1 MNNEN
6 LVEEQS
12 TNLQPLKDY
21 FNTLISNQGGL
32 IGFAPGILPDA
43 DDTARCLLTA
53 ELLGEQVDFSPM
65 ISKFRAEPCF
75 KTYEMERNPSF
86 SANCNV
92 LLALVS
98 SRNVQ
103 GHGQEIEAI
112 SKYLLTL
119 WRAGNVSDKW
129 NRSSHYSFMLLSSAF
144 VRLLQQYGAGQLPGI
159 SEKSVVINVALCL
172 CQILSQTL
180 AQQSSDGSWENSLEV
195 TSYCVLTM
203 AQLTRLPFEG
213 TFKDIQL
220 HTAISRGQ
228 QYIIAHKDD
237 TLQPVPQDYL
247 WIEKISYSSRLLR
260 KVYPILA
267 LNANCEPL
275 NFNENL
281 SQYFTLAPGTSQM
294 KKLFQF
300 LPLFRASP
308 PVSWDLALLEASL
321 WSRYLHES
329 KHAVFPPIAGQKGQD
344 KYIGLI
350 PLTFTACNQ
359 AGNHALSPDAVWD
372 MIYISLLVY
381 QVDEYMESIIT
392 QMPKSAIRAF
402 HRRLRL
408 EFGLEVD
415 SDTIADIVQ
424 PSETGLPSPVSSS
437 TDEADVMSCDE
448 DKQKLPSL
456 DEVIGVI
463 GKLINHILQHPKV
476 LAASQMTQKELAEE
490 LYSFLVAHI
499 SHISSN
505 IQLAQEKHAAP
516 ANYHKW
522 VRSTAAEDTSCPMAA
537 LFFLCLTSE
546 SGKFAFEDSP
556 LSRYLSRSV
565 IYHLAVMCRQY
576 NDYGS
581 VARDMDENN
590 LNSLHFPD
598 FTLSGPELGD
608 GDAKGPS
615 QEKKDQLLAIAEFE
629 RCCPDMSFAKLE
641 QTAVDSAAE
650 LAALRVFVNVTDLY
664 GQIYVQRDF
673 TNRVKTQTA

>member
-1 MNNEN
+1 MNNES
-6 LVEEQS
+6 LLEEQS
-12 TNLQPLKDY
+12 TNLQPLKEY
-21 FNTLISNQGGL
+21 FNTLISSQGGL

-53 ELLGEQVDFSPM
+53 ELLGEEVDFSPM

-98 SRNVQ
+98 SKNAQ
-103 GHGQEIEAI
+103 KHGQEIEAI
-112 SKYLLTL
+112 SKYLLAL

-159 SEKSVVINVALCL
+159 SEKSVVRNVALCL

-213 TFKDIQL
+213 GLKDGQL
-220 HTAISRGQ
+220 HAAISQGQ
-228 QYIIAHKDD
+228 QYIKAHRGEP
-237 TLQPVPQDYL
+237 LQRDYL

-260 KVYPILA
+260 RVYPILA

-275 NFNENL
+275 TFDENL
-281 SQYFTLAPGTSQM
+281 SQYFTLPPGASQM

-300 LPLFRASP
+300 LPIFRASP

-359 AGNHALSPDAVWD
+359 AGNHALSADAVWD

-392 QMPKSAIRAF
+392 QMPKSAIRVF
-402 HRRLRL
+402 HRRLRV
-408 EFGLEVD
+408 EFGFDVD
-415 SDTIADIVQ
+415 SDTTADIVQ
-424 PSETGLPSPVSSS
+424 PSETGLPSPESSS
-437 TDEADVMSCDE
+437 TDEADAMSCDE

-476 LAASQMTQKELAEE
+476 LVASQMTQKELAEE

-505 IQLAQEKHAAP
+505 IQLAQDNHATP

-522 VRSTAAEDTSCPMAA
+522 VRSTATEDTSCPMAA

-546 SGKFAFEDSP
+546 AGKFAFEDSP

-565 IYHLAVMCRQY
+565 IHHLAVMCRQY

-598 FTLSGPELGD
+598 FTLSAPDVCNED
-608 GDAKGPS
+608 VKGPS

-629 RCCPDMSFAKLE
+629 RSSLDMSFAKLE

-673 TNRVKTQTA
+673 TNRVKAQTGT